1 MVRAVRGAVQLEENS
16 ANAVIKSVS
25 EMIEGLLVRNSLE
38 EDHIISIQ
46 FTQTTDVT
54 ALNPAAAL
62 RQKGFGEVPLFC
74 AQEPDYLG
82 SLPLMIRVLI
92 TAQVDDGRRLIPLYL
107 GGAKQLRPDLG

>member
-16 ANAVIKSVS
+16 VNAVLKNVS
-25 EMIEGLLVRNSLE
+25 AMIEGLLVQNSLE
-38 EDHIISIQ
+38 EENIISIQ
-46 FTQTTDVT
+46 FTQTADVT

-74 AQEPDYLG
+74 AQEPDYQG
-82 SLPLMIRVLI
+82 SLPRMIRVLI
-92 TAQVDDGRRLIPLYL
+92 TAHVEDGRRLTPLYL